1 MEGSIFLS
9 EGFATQSG
17 AAVPQDVPPPVI
29 TEANP
34 SRWANACD
42 GEVVSRIE
50 FRSYKPSAQTAA
62 ERAATATTDAVGLE
76 HQTTR
81 SYVIRAYLRLR
92 VGETCSEQR
101 RIESERLLRAQ
112 RFISSA
118 SVQAIPDGEGRVR
131 IRVSVVDEL
140 PFVASMRLR
149 GVSPSAATL
158 GSQNWDGRG
167 ITGVVGAEQDPGYR
181 TGFRALAGQ
190 SGAFGRP
197 ALADA
202 EWQRRTLGSLWRLGY
217 SEPFLTDGQ
226 TAALHTSVLRETAY
240 PTLLR
245 PGERDVVVRT
255 QRAAYNAGWV
265 RRVRGGAT
273 GRLVGLGGVSVMGT
287 EIRPDAVLSVR
298 SDSGLVATTDSS
310 LFGRYRPHANG
321 RVALISGVRYL
332 RFKTVQR
339 YETLRAEQDIASGVE
354 LDALVGPSI
363 NQSAGARDLL
373 IATDL
378 YLGAA
383 GASSFTTLKVRA
395 EGRITGRDDVWE
407 GIVGSALFS
416 WFKITSPTRTRIVSL
431 SGAVAQNLAFP
442 AQLTFRDREGG
453 LLAFPDGGEGGAARS
468 VLRVEE
474 RWLLPWFSPRAGLA
488 AGWVLD
494 AGRIWKGDAPF
505 GVTSPMR
512 GSVGISLLGSYPVT
526 SKRLYRV
533 DFALPVNPGPGD
545 GRFVV
550 RLFSGD
556 RTGTFWAEPAD
567 VTRARASTGPNS
579 LIRW

>member
-1 MEGSIFLS
+1 ML
-9 EGFATQSG
+9 
-17 AAVPQDVPPPVI
+17 QDVPPPVI
-29 TEANP
+29 AEALP
-34 SRWANACD
+34 ARQASACD
-42 GEVVSRIE
+42 GSLVSRIE
-50 FRSYKPSAQTAA
+50 FRSYKPSEQTAA
-62 ERAATATTDAVGLE
+62 ERAAAATTDAVGLE
-76 HQTTR
+76 HMHTR
-81 SYVIRAYLRLR
+81 SFVIRAYIRLQ
-92 VGETCSEQR
+92 VGEPCTEQR
-101 RIESERLLRAQ
+101 RLESERLLRAQ

-118 SVQAIPDGEGRVR
+118 SVQTFREADGSVRV
-131 IRVSVVDEL
+131 RVSVVDEI
-140 PFVASMRLR
+140 PFVASARLR
-149 GVSPSAATL
+149 GFTPSAATV
-158 GSQNWDGRG
+158 GSQNWGGRG
-167 ITGVVGAEQDPGYR
+167 ITGVVGAERAPGYR
-181 TGFRALAGQ
+181 TGFRALVGQ

-202 EWQRRTLGSLWRLGY
+202 EFQRRTLGSLWRVGY

-226 TAALHTSVLRETAY
+226 TAALHASVLRETAF
-240 PTLLR
+240 PVLVR
-245 PGERDVVVRT
+245 PGEPDVVVRT

-265 RRVRGGAT
+265 RRVRGGTA
-273 GRLVGLGGVSVMGT
+273 GRLVGLGGLMVMGT
-287 EIRPDAVLSVR
+287 EIQSEPLLSIR
-298 SDSGLVATTDSS
+298 SDSGLVATDDST

-339 YETLRAEQDIASGVE
+339 YETLRAEQDLASGVE

-395 EGRITGRDDVWE
+395 EGRITGRDDMWE

-416 WFKITSPTRTRIVSL
+416 WFKLTSPTRTRIVSL

-442 AQLTFRDREGG
+442 AQLTFRDYEGG
-453 LLAFPDGGEGGAARS
+453 LLAFPEGGEGGAARS

-474 RWLLPWFSPRAGLA
+474 RWLLPWLSRRAGLA
-488 AGWVLD
+488 TGWVLD

-505 GVTSPMR
+505 GATSPMR

-533 DFALPVNPGPGD
+533 DFAVPVNPGPGD
-545 GRFVV
+545 GRFVI
-550 RLFSGD
+550 RFFSGD

-567 VTRARASTGPNS
+567 VTRARANSGPNS